1 MKEGWRKREKNK
13 REGERKRN
21 EQKKEERNLATERG
35 SDQTNIRQQVNER
48 PWTRSSCVLIPRLKL
63 LQHMPPCSYQKVAKI
78 FTKYQS
84 WKHLQVYFIDLFF
97 NAGLISI
104 ESLHGH
110 GAMWPGPF
118 SAYARI
124 ALILGSISIFLLS
137 FQKRTSSALYSA
149 CS

>member
-1 MKEGWRKREKNK
+1 MKEGWRKRRTKE
-13 REGERKRN
+13 RERGGEMN
-21 EQKKEERNLATERG
+21 KKEKKKEIQPQRG
-35 SDQTNIRQQVNER
+35 EVTRQIVRQQVNER

-63 LQHMPPCSYQKVAKI
+63 LQNMPPCSYQKVAKI
-78 FTKYQS
+78 FTEYQS

-110 GAMWPGPF
+110 GATWPSPF